1 MTYPSDIY
9 QPREVENL
17 PGITFDEDNKK
28 TLYAEDYQSITDE
41 IVIIE
46 ETLGLHPEGPFD
58 TVTQRL
64 SALVSTINSKQDALG
79 YTAENVANKSTS
91 TSLGTS
97 DTIYPSQKAVKTYVD
112 NAIAAAKQAL
122 YPVGSIWTSTSVSTS
137 PATVLGF
144 GTWSSFGAGRVLVSK
159 APSGTFATAGSTGGS
174 ETHTLTTTEMPSHFH
189 TSIDA
194 TNSGLPGFDGNIVT
208 GGSSG
213 SGASITQT
221 GSAFRVTNG
230 NAKTGSAGSGGAH
243 NNLQPYI
250 VVYMW
255 QRTA

>member
-28 TLYAEDYQSITDE
+28 TLYAEDYQSITAE

-144 GTWSSFGAGRVLVSK
+144 GTWSPFGAGRVLVSK
-159 APSGTFATAGSTGGS
+159 APSGTFATAGSTGGE
-174 ETHTLTTTEMPSHFH
+174 ETHTLTSGEMPTHSH
-189 TSIDA
+189 TIGPWELNNTA
-194 TNSGLPGFDGNIVT
+194 
-208 GGSSG
+208 SG
-213 SGASITQT
+213 SGA
-221 GSAFRVTNG
+221 GRGWAVNG
-230 NAKTGSAGSGGAH
+230 GFSGTETINVSNAGSGGAH